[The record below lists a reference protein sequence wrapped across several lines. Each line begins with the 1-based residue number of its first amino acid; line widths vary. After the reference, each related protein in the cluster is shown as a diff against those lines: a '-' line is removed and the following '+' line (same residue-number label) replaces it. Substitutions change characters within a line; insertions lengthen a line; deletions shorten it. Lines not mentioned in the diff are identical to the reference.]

1 MQGVVWHDAHMLDSR
16 KSRRWVPGHKDLH
29 DSEMTLP
36 EGILGN
42 WKVANWKVTRPRLRE
57 N

>member
-36 EGILGN
+36 EKSLG
-42 WKVANWKVTRPRLRE
+42 NWKVTRPRLRE